1 MDFAKPRTLWLLS
14 AASPRSV
21 SVDPDWGG
29 EGVIGCVA
37 PRGVF
42 DAVIRCSV
50 RLRHFIWFFTPNL
63 RMIIKFGRHGYLK
76 LAFSFYIDFANS

>member
-29 EGVIGCVA
+29 EGVIGCV
-37 PRGVF
+37 
-42 DAVIRCSV
+42 IT
-50 RLRHFIWFFTPNL
+50 H
-63 RMIIKFGRHGYLK
+63 IKRSK
-76 LAFSFYIDFANS
+76 AADV